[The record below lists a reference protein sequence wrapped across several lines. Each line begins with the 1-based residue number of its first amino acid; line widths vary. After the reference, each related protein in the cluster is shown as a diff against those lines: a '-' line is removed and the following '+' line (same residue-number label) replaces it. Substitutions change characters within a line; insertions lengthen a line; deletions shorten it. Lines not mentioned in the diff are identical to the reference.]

1 MKEYSRLVNTR
12 TMLGWNPVTKDFKRN
27 RSKHVQ
33 WFYEK
38 ESSPPFSLIAWECD
52 YTGICTPTARRE
64 RESLIME

>member
-1 MKEYSRLVNTR
+1 MVQQPLLFSSLFLPPSFTET
-12 TMLGWNPVTKDFKRN
+12 RN

-38 ESSPPFSLIAWECD
+38 ESSPPFSLIVWGCD
-52 YTGICTPTARRE
+52 YTDICTPMEKRE